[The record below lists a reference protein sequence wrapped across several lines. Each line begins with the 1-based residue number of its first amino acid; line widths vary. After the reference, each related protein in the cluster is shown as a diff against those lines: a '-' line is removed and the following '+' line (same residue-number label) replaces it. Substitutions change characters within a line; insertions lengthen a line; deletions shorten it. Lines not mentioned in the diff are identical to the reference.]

1 MIDFSADH
9 IGFVIASY
17 AVTFTVLGALL
28 AWTLIRARAITR
40 RLEALER
47 DGTPRRRASSPTGAS

>member
-17 AVTFTVLGALL
+17 AVTFAVLGALL

-40 RLEALER
+40 RLETLER
-47 DGTPRRRASSPTGAS
+47 DGTPRRRASSPAGAS

>member
-17 AVTFTVLGALL
+17 AVTFVVLGALL
-28 AWTLIRARAITR
+28 AWTLARARAVSH

-47 DGTPRRRASSPTGAS
+47 DGAARRRPSSTAGAS